1 MSEGRTLLYQ
11 GLYSFL
17 QAVAALLV
25 ALVLV
30 FLFVGRLTVVD
41 GVSMEPTLRDG
52 DVMVVRSLGYV
63 PEPGDVVVLHKP
75 SEVAEGPIVKRVI
88 ATGGQTV
95 EVDYAAGVVRVD
107 GQVLPEPYRN
117 GPMERPRDPYRT
129 IEAVTVPEGSL
140 FVLGDNRNE
149 SGDSR
154 DWRLGTI
161 DERYVMGQVVWVLA
175 PPGRFGAVG

>member
-52 DVMVVRSLGYV
+52 DVMVVRSLGYM

-107 GQVLPEPYRN
+107 GQVLLEPYRS
-117 GPMERPRDPYRT
+117 GPGTPIAPSRPSRCPRGASSCWGIT
-129 IEAVTVPEGSL
+129 GTSRVTA
-140 FVLGDNRNE
+140 
-149 SGDSR
+149 
-154 DWRLGTI
+154 GTGGWA
-161 DERYVMGQVVWVLA
+161 R
-175 PPGRFGAVG
+175 